1 MGNRTVIRGG
11 TVLSM
16 DRDIG
21 DLPRGDVLI
30 DDGAI
35 AAVEPIIGADAEVI
49 DADGFIVIPGF
60 VDTHRHTWQAAIRG
74 CAANSTLDDYFVE
87 VLDTY
92 APVYEPDDVYVSNLA
107 GALEC
112 LNAGITTV
120 VDWSHINNT
129 PEHADAAILGLREAG
144 IRAQYAYG
152 GAHTSLSDY
161 LVDSRVAIPADDARR
176 VREAYFSA
184 GDGLL
189 TMALAARGPGFCRDE
204 VVRAEWQLARELD
217 IPIAMHIA
225 MGRLAGRWEMVKQL
239 DTLGLL
245 GPDITY
251 VHCCYFSDQ
260 EWQRVADTGGTV
272 SVAPQVEV
280 QMGHGHPPIMKAME
294 YGLRPGLSTDVM
306 TTAPGDMFTQIR
318 TAFGAERQRVLSEAW
333 QANTDPPANL
343 LTTQDMLEI
352 ATVNGAHVAGLGART
367 GSLTPGKQADIVLLD
382 ARAINMVPVVDPVA
396 AVTLSADVS
405 NVDTVMVGGELRKR
419 HGELLADTEAV
430 RRQIEGAHDRLTKRA
445 QARLLTTITAEEKTS

>member
-1 MGNRTVIRGG
+1 MSNRTVIRGG
-11 TVLSM
+11 TVLTM
-16 DRDIG
+16 DRSIG

-30 DDGAI
+30 EDGVI

-49 DADGFIVIPGF
+49 NAAGFIVIPGF
-60 VDTHRHTWQAAIRG
+60 VDTHRHNWQAAIRG
-74 CAANSTLDDYFVE
+74 CAADSTLDDYYVE

-92 APVYEPDDVYVSNLA
+92 APVYEPDDVYVSSLA

-112 LNAGITTV
+112 LNAGTTTV

-129 PEHADAAILGLREAG
+129 PEHADAAVGGLREAG

-152 GAHTSLSDY
+152 GAHMSLSDD
-161 LVDSRVAIPADDARR
+161 LVDSRVTIPADDARR
-176 VREAYFSA
+176 VREAYFST

-189 TMALAARGPGFCRDE
+189 TMALATRGPGFCRDE
-204 VVRAEWQLARELD
+204 VVLAEWRLARELG
-217 IPIAMHIA
+217 IPITMHVA
-225 MGRLAGRWEMVKQL
+225 MGRLAGRWATVKQL
-239 DTLGLL
+239 DALDLL

-251 VHCCYFSDQ
+251 VHCCYFSDE
-260 EWQRVADTGGTV
+260 EWQRVADTGGTI

-294 YGLRPGLSTDVM
+294 YGLRPALGTDVM

-318 TAFGAERQRVLSEAW
+318 SAFGAARQRVLSEAW

-343 LTTQDMLEI
+343 LTTRDMLEI
-352 ATVNGAHVAGLGART
+352 ATINGAYVAGLESRT

-396 AVTLSADVS
+396 AVTLCADIS
-405 NVDTVMVGGELRKR
+405 NVDTVLVGGIVHKR
-419 HGELLADTEAV
+419 GGTLLADTERV
-430 RRQIEGAHDRLTKRA
+430 RRHIEAAHDRLTKRA
-445 QARLLTTITAEEKTS
+445 QGRLLAASAEGMTL